1 MKFWNSSKSKTIDVN
16 GYIIDE
22 NTMELINVPAGLDI
36 YKIPPIAKSI
46 SFSSLRAMAPTAT
59 IIDFQQNEYIT
70 SLPWEIMGPFYN
82 FLKLKKIVY
91 PPNMKKMEKYIG
103 LDILNRGI
111 EIVLPHNLEQFAL
124 NQFTPSMTRL
134 ELEDS
139 VTSIYGGIVTHNNIL
154 KELVVSGGVK
164 KLNSHDINQTKSLEK
179 LWLKEGIEEMD
190 GNAIYGCDNLTEIHI
205 PSSLRHF
212 KLGVNDLRHMK
223 GYDFDGRSYH
233 PTPEQIE
240 KSRKRTI
247 KLYKTVKGKEVLF
260 EIKADEFLELL
271 ETPGEFIF
279 QGFGNTYRMNKAS
292 LGNIDHFIVR
302 ADDKKSY
309 QQSKP
314 NNANDSSNK
323 QDSASPVFINS
334 IHIRGKREEPNIEN
348 KTAEI
353 ERLLKLKLSATKK
366 VKNPTTG
373 DFDIISKS
381 RSEIENEMVYIIE
394 ELDDCYDEG
403 KLDNKSYHEYL
414 KDIRQIYQEF
424 IANAPMET
432 KTNAFFQPK
441 QQINSQK
448 EKYDQLLEQFIGSLL
463 IPEDITTT
471 KNDRPNPNRR
481 NK

>member
-59 IIDFQQNEYIT
+59 VIDFQQNEYIT
-70 SLPWEIMGPFYN
+70 SLPWEKISPFYN

-91 PPNMKKMEKYIG
+91 PPNMKEMERYI
-103 LDILNRGI
+103 DISILNREI
-111 EIVLPHNLEQFAL
+111 EIVLPRNLEQFAM

-134 ELEDS
+134 ELGDN
-139 VTSIYGGIVTHNNIL
+139 VTSVCGIVSHNNIL

-233 PTPEQIE
+233 PTPEQME

-247 KLYKTVKGKEVLF
+247 KLYKTVNGKEIIF

-271 ETPGEFIF
+271 ETSNEFIF
-279 QGFGNTYRMNKAS
+279 QGFGNAYRMNKTS
-292 LGNIDHFIVR
+292 MGNNDHFIVR
-302 ADDKKSY
+302 ADDKKSSH
-309 QQSKP
+309 QSKP
-314 NNANDSSNK
+314 NDTNDSSNK
-323 QDSASPVFINS
+323 QEGDSANFINR
-334 IHIRGKREEPNIEN
+334 IHISGKKEEPKNEDKKTKIEKLLQTNI
-348 KTAEI
+348 
-353 ERLLKLKLSATKK
+353 SASKR
-366 VKNPTTG
+366 VKNPSSGGLDTILKSKEEISR
-373 DFDIISKS
+373 DFLSALEDLDECYEEGNINA
-381 RSEIENEMVYIIE
+381 RSYF
-394 ELDDCYDEG
+394 
-403 KLDNKSYHEYL
+403 EYL
-414 KDIRQIYQEF
+414 KDIREVYNNLITDAPIRPECIKSSTKETQENDDF
-424 IANAPMET
+424 IQELLFPSAKET
-432 KTNAFFQPK
+432 PK
-441 QQINSQK
+441 SSTESSGRK
-448 EKYDQLLEQFIGSLL
+448 K
-463 IPEDITTT
+463 
-471 KNDRPNPNRR
+471 
-481 NK
+481 